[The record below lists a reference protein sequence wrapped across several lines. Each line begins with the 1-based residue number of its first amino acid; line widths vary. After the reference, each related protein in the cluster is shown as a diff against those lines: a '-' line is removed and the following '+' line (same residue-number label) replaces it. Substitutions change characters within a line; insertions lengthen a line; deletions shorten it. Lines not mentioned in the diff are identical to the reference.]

1 MQGRQLSHKPSLARP
16 ASRGDAEEYSHDCGG
31 NYPLRYLR
39 FRPDCE
45 GLPFKVRLHT
55 GRTPPL
61 GRKVGRNCQMS
72 CGGNLACAE
81 QGPEES
87 WDSYG
92 GSLSSGVIMDIRN
105 QRWPWFAVLVRTGR
119 EKTATL
125 QLENAGYEC
134 FLPVSKYTRRW
145 SDRMKEIEVP
155 LFPGYLFCRM
165 DPYNRLPVLMTPGVI
180 QIVGTGKTLIPVEEE
195 EIAAIQRVVKN
206 GLSTMP
212 WPYLQVGH
220 VARIEEG
227 PLRGMTGI
235 IVRIK
240 SGMKLVL
247 SVSLLQRSVAVE
259 VDRSWL
265 GGVHPTRPAA
275 IEARLDRLTA
285 TPANPN

>member
-1 MQGRQLSHKPSLARP
+1 
-16 ASRGDAEEYSHDCGG
+16 
-31 NYPLRYLR
+31 
-39 FRPDCE
+39 
-45 GLPFKVRLHT
+45 
-55 GRTPPL
+55 
-61 GRKVGRNCQMS
+61 MS
-72 CGGNLACAE
+72 
-81 QGPEES
+81 
-87 WDSYG
+87 
-92 GSLSSGVIMDIRN
+92 IRN
-105 QRWPWFAVLVRTGR
+105 HNWPWFALMVRTGR
-119 EKTATL
+119 EKPATL
-125 QLENAGYEC
+125 HLENGGYEC
-134 FLPVSKYTRRW
+134 FLPVSKFIRRW

-165 DPYNRLPVLMTPGVI
+165 DPHNRLPVLMTPGVI
-180 QIVGTGKTLIPVEEE
+180 QIVGAGKSLIPVQEE

-235 IVRIK
+235 IIRIK

-259 VDRSWL
+259 VDRSWVSS
-265 GGVHPTRPAA
+265 VHRARPAA
-275 IEARLDRLTA
+275 MQTRPDQSTPTP

>member
-1 MQGRQLSHKPSLARP
+1 
-16 ASRGDAEEYSHDCGG
+16 
-31 NYPLRYLR
+31 
-39 FRPDCE
+39 
-45 GLPFKVRLHT
+45 
-55 GRTPPL
+55 
-61 GRKVGRNCQMS
+61 
-72 CGGNLACAE
+72 
-81 QGPEES
+81 
-87 WDSYG
+87 
-92 GSLSSGVIMDIRN
+92 MDIRD
-105 QRWPWFAVLVRTGR
+105 QRWPWYALMVRTGR

-125 QLENAGYEC
+125 QLENGGYEC

-145 SDRMKEIEVP
+145 SDRMKEVEVP

-165 DPYNRLPVLMTPGVI
+165 NPQNRLPVLMTPGVI
-180 QIVGTGKTLIPVEEE
+180 QIVGVGKSPIPVEED

-265 GGVHPTRPAA
+265 GGVHPTRPAV
-275 IEARLDRLTA
+275 IEARLDRSTA
-285 TPANPN
+285 TQANPN

>member
-1 MQGRQLSHKPSLARP
+1 MA
-16 ASRGDAEEYSHDCGG
+16 
-31 NYPLRYLR
+31 
-39 FRPDCE
+39 
-45 GLPFKVRLHT
+45 
-55 GRTPPL
+55 
-61 GRKVGRNCQMS
+61 
-72 CGGNLACAE
+72 
-81 QGPEES
+81 
-87 WDSYG
+87 
-92 GSLSSGVIMDIRN
+92 IRN
-105 QRWPWFAVLVRTGR
+105 QLWPWFALMVRTGR

-125 QLENAGYEC
+125 LLENAGYEC

-165 DPYNRLPVLMTPGVI
+165 DPYHRLPVLMTPGVI
-180 QIVGTGKTLIPVEEE
+180 QIVGAGKTLIPVGEG

-206 GLSTMP
+206 GLATMP
-212 WPYLQVGH
+212 WPYLQVGN

-265 GGVHPTRPAA
+265 GGVQPKRPAA
-275 IEARLDRLTA
+275 IEARLDRSTA
-285 TPANPN
+285 TQAIPN